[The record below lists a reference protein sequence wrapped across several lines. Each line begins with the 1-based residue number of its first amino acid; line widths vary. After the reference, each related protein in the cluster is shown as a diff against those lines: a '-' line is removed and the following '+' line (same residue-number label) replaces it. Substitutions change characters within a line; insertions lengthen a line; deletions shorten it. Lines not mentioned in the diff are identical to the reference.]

1 MTTLNEADQLYLA
14 GLPVTRV
21 YLDGV
26 IVWPPRRAYGEQL
39 YGRGRYGT
47 PTVVRKED
55 RDE

>member
-14 GLPVTRV
+14 GLPVDRV

-26 IVWPPRRAYGEQL
+26 IVWPPRQAYGEQL